1 MKIVSEMSLE
11 NFGAWSGAV
20 ATLDRIRNAGLCN
33 QLEAILEDTYPDGMT
48 ETELNDLLW
57 FEPDTVFEWLGM
69 RTESEI
75 RDEIE
80 EAEERLEELMQ
91 EFEEESDE
99 LREEWE
105 DPEDVEN
112 AVDDLWRGIYKDEV
126 EEIKERLE
134 ELREELSEI

>member
-11 NFGAWSGAV
+11 NFEAWSGAV

-33 QLEAILEDTYPDGMT
+33 QLEAILEDQYPDGMT

-75 RDEIE
+75 REEIE
-80 EAEERLEELMQ
+80 EAEERLVDLVN
-91 EFEEESDE
+91 EFEEAADE
-99 LREEWE
+99 MREEYE
-105 DPEDVEN
+105 DPEEATAAIREMWN
-112 AVDDLWRGIYKDEV
+112 RMYKDDAESIK
-126 EEIKERLE
+126 EEIE